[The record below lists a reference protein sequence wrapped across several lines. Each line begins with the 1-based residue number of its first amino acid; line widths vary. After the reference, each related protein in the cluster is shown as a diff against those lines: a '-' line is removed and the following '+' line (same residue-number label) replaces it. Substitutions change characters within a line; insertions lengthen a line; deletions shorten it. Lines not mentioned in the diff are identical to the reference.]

1 MQEHFIGDG
10 GMNARYGNAV
20 RDYATAMS
28 SGRLKANQI
37 DSNYLAACISTITNC
52 DNDQSH
58 ANFLIT
64 VANR

>member
-1 MQEHFIGDG
+1 
-10 GMNARYGNAV
+10 MNARYGNAV